1 MSEPVQ
7 PPVQQPA
14 QQPAASIRLKICGL
28 RLPEQAAAVAAL
40 GVDAIGVIGV
50 AASPRWL
57 APQQR
62 PELFAALAAV
72 SPSCQGVLVVADPSD
87 RELAELDPERGH
99 RIVQLHGQETPQ
111 RCRQLR
117 AQLGCPI
124 WKALRLRRSAD
135 LAQVQAY
142 ADSVDALLL
151 DAWQPDQLGGT
162 GQRIPLEWLADFAP
176 PPASH
181 QGSGVAAER
190 VPARRLASRAGTRS
204 AATPPASHQGSGGA
218 KSA

>member
-1 MSEPVQ
+1 M
-7 PPVQQPA
+7 
-14 QQPAASIRLKICGL
+14 
-28 RLPEQAAAVAAL
+28 AAL

-99 RIVQLHGQETPQ
+99 RIVQLHGGETPQ

-124 WKALRLRRSAD
+124 WKALRLRQSAD

-142 ADSVDALLL
+142 AESVDALLL

-176 PPASH
+176 PLPWWLA
-181 QGSGVAAER
+181 GGVAAER
-190 VPARRLASRAGTRS
+190 VPALLAALRPAGLDASSAVERAPGDKDLAKVAALLAAVRAQESGPVNGAAS
-204 AATPPASHQGSGGA
+204 APVGPVLPAR
-218 KSA
+218 